1 MKRKVTLLL
10 TGAILASL
18 MFSACNGVVNT
29 VEESEAYTTHT
40 LPTGLTEYI
49 PNTKLV
55 RIVCSVTYDKRSK
68 KSDVTYTIRN

>member
-29 VEESEAYTTHT
+29 VEESEAYIAEIAH
-40 LPTGLTEYI
+40 
-49 PNTKLV
+49 
-55 RIVCSVTYDKRSK
+55 
-68 KSDVTYTIRN
+68 IRNS